1 MPSADRLLQPLCAI
15 DSHTWLAPF
24 PIYTSGNLCLPYLSL
39 PYMDLLSDASV
50 RGYTI
55 GTSNILF
62 QQKKQLADVF
72 VDVEAGTIETAQ
84 PDVRRQ
90 LQLTTEDLRFV
101 DYVLRHVQAPR
112 ESAEGSE
119 QWIREQFQAYMLAL
133 LRTTLQQERQQ
144 EQQQET
150 AVAVEVHADIE
161 TAATAAGLPV
171 NGTTAMPAAAATTVN
186 YNKDADH
193 FNAFFVSEWLQTD
206 GWRRWR
212 NGIDAAPAESD
223 GVAMLARFEDTVAVG
238 HPFAGTLS
246 VADMKLKLAQ

>member
-1 MPSADRLLQPLCAI
+1 
-15 DSHTWLAPF
+15 
-24 PIYTSGNLCLPYLSL
+24 
-39 PYMDLLSDASV
+39 MDLLSDASV

-133 LRTTLQQERQQ
+133 LRTALQQERQQ
-144 EQQQET
+144 QQLASAET
-150 AVAVEVHADIE
+150 AVAVEVHEDGH
-161 TAATAAGLPV
+161 AAGPPS
-171 NGTTAMPAAAATTVN
+171 NGSNAMPPAAVTPAVN
-186 YNKDADH
+186 FNKDADH
-193 FNAFFVSEWLQTD
+193 FNAFFVSEWLQTS
-206 GWRRWR
+206 GWRMWR
-212 NGIDAAPAESD
+212 SGIEAQAADSD
-223 GVAMLARFEDTVAVG
+223 GVSMLARLEDTVAVG

>member
-1 MPSADRLLQPLCAI
+1 
-15 DSHTWLAPF
+15 
-24 PIYTSGNLCLPYLSL
+24 
-39 PYMDLLSDASV
+39 MDLLSDASV

-133 LRTTLQQERQQ
+133 LRTTLQQERQL
-144 EQQQET
+144 EQQQLET
-150 AVAVEVHADIE
+150 AVAVEVHADSE
-161 TAATAAGLPV
+161 TTATAGLPV
-171 NGTTAMPAAAATTVN
+171 NGSNAMPAATTTAVN

-193 FNAFFVSEWLQTD
+193 FNAFFVSEWLQTS
-206 GWRRWR
+206 GWRTWR
-212 NGIDAAPAESD
+212 NGIAAAPTDSD
-223 GVAMLARFEDTVAVG
+223 GFSMLARFEDTVAVG